1 VNRSRCAFDT
11 VLISSFYLTFRAKD
25 IRIGLTANSYIPNK
39 KEYFSMKRTIV
50 RFSLFFVLVST
61 LIAISVA
68 AQATTVTIVT
78 QFSNSFTIT
87 ACIEDVAFEG
97 NFRIITHSTFSDS
110 GHVTV
115 KQNVNFQLE
124 GVGQTTGS
132 RYIAHQSAQSQ
143 DHFDSIDF
151 APFNTTSTSHFFFNG
166 QGGVPNLRANGSQH
180 STINANGELTVFRS
194 VFNIECS

>member
-1 VNRSRCAFDT
+1 
-11 VLISSFYLTFRAKD
+11 
-25 IRIGLTANSYIPNK
+25 
-39 KEYFSMKRTIV
+39 MKRTIV
-50 RFSLFFVLVST
+50 RFSLFFVLAST
-61 LIAISVA
+61 LMAISVA

-78 QFSNSFTIT
+78 QFSNSFTIP

-97 NFRIITHSTFSDS
+97 NFKIITHSTFSNS
-110 GHVTV
+110 GHVNV

-151 APFNTTSTSHFFFNG
+151 APFNTTSTSHFFFRG
-166 QGGVPNLRANGSQH
+166 QGQVPDLIGRGSNH
-180 STINANGELTVFRS
+180 STINANGELTSSRS
-194 VFNIECS
+194 VFTIECN

>member
-1 VNRSRCAFDT
+1 
-11 VLISSFYLTFRAKD
+11 
-25 IRIGLTANSYIPNK
+25 
-39 KEYFSMKRTIV
+39 MKRTIV
-50 RFSLFFVLVST
+50 RVAVSSALALT
-61 LIAISVA
+61 LMAISAA

-151 APFNTTSTSHFFFNG
+151 APFNFTSTSHFFFSG
-166 QGGVPNLRANGSQH
+166 QGQVPDLIGRGSQH
-180 STINANGELTVFRS
+180 STINANGELTSFRDVFT
-194 VFNIECS
+194 IECN